1 MMVYNVFFWTHA
13 GVLRKYMCINIQYCC
28 NWAAVSGVRSVKP
41 FTVLLDMFYIV
52 IYNVTKYISELRILS
67 KQVLSDDDELI

>member
-1 MMVYNVFFWTHA
+1 
-13 GVLRKYMCINIQYCC
+13 
-28 NWAAVSGVRSVKP
+28 
-41 FTVLLDMFYIV
+41 MFYIV